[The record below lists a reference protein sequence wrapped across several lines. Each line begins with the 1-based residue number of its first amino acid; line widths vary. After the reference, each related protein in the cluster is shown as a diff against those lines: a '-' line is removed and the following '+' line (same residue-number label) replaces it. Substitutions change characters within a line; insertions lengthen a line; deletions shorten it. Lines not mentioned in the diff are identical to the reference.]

1 MAIFCLHC
9 HVVVFLPLM
18 SGKWGRN
25 RTENSPGLKIA
36 LKMWGNYMD
45 FSVDFKIK
53 DGVVI
58 MNKLYFNE
66 NMQCVNFIRLLYSYM
81 YFFLPIKLVLLM
93 TSVNPENWQM
103 ALF

>member
-1 MAIFCLHC
+1 
-9 HVVVFLPLM
+9 
-18 SGKWGRN
+18 
-25 RTENSPGLKIA
+25 
-36 LKMWGNYMD
+36 MD

-93 TSVNPENWQM
+93 TSVNPEN
-103 ALF
+103 